1 MPTGA
6 SNKDRFARKR
16 FTLPQLSSFARFC
29 PALFFCT
36 GLAIAPVAAE
46 AQMIGFGGFGIGGG
60 LGLQGLMHHGFGG
73 GLGTGF
79 IKLAAS
85 GKLLAPLVALPAHWP
100 WHAAHS

>member
-46 AQMIGFGGFGIGGG
+46 AQMIGFGGCGSVGGWW
-60 LGLQGLMHHGFGG
+60 LLVVVTLVFGG
-73 GLGTGF
+73 GLWTGF

-85 GKLLAPLVALPAHWP
+85 GKLLAPLVALPGHWP
-100 WHAAHS
+100 WHAA